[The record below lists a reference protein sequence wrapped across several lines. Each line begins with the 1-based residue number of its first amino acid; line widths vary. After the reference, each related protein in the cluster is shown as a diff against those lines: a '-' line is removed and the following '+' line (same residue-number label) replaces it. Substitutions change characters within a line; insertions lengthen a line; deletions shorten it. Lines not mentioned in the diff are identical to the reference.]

1 MLQQPQIRA
10 EALHWPVQA
19 AIIEKST
26 GHRPMQF
33 QLPEHLLKQVVAY
46 DPVLKPIY
54 KKAEQESKPKRKPSG
69 PRMTQGV
76 IDCLVPTNLIS
87 AEEQLRIT
95 TELNQL
101 ESKLRIISHNDDTCQ
116 AVFMHNDGRFHAW
129 WFIKPSYLL
138 QNPEVA
144 KQHDYVY
151 GYSYAFKQTPAMM
164 NRFADW
170 NQTIG
175 HRNRKTSPENTIH
188 FSDYGTTTPVVLG
201 RCKMILRTLKVTE
214 QMICDGISSVQYY
227 NEVTGYSTKLKVK
240 RANLANWLNG
250 LTDAIGAWKDTS
262 IFTKILEGGD
272 IRKCVFDNWR
282 EQLEKDPEISF
293 DAMLMETVA
302 HEFRYRSSLT
312 TLQSI
317 LETPFFKKERN
328 KVFDYALVQYTT
340 ATRKDTVQAV
350 AYAFIHKLARLADVL
365 HYYPDLSLDYAQQ
378 AWEFLEKIDNIR
390 TVSSIPVLQ
399 WLRQNMPASSFI
411 GILKK
416 RVEDKTNYLSNPHS
430 MKHWRTGL
438 VTVSVHE
445 LNDTLSMLDT
455 IWKHQSKG
463 DDLKP
468 LELQKP
474 DRWRI
479 NEFHDYLQ
487 GESFKLS
494 TPNEA
499 LPQDLF
505 PQPVKVTENGDK
517 WTFFQPCD
525 VHQLG
530 SWGKAVRNCVGSADN
545 YRKGIKSKTHF
556 IILVMK
562 NNQPRFTVQAKL
574 RNGLLSVEQIA
585 DVCNRSLSDEDRSY
599 YQKTFGMA
607 IHMLEAQLKPKS
619 EETTTL
625 ELTAQ

>member
-1 MLQQPQIRA
+1 MRQPG
-10 EALHWPVQA
+10 QA

-46 DPVLKPIY
+46 DSVLKPIY
-54 KKAEQESKPKRKPSG
+54 KKAEQASKPQRKPSG
-69 PRMTQGV
+69 TRMTLGV
-76 IDCLVPTNLIS
+76 IDCLVPTDLIS

-95 TELNQL
+95 TGLNQL
-101 ESKLRIISHNDDTCQ
+101 ESKLRVISHDDDTCR

-138 QNPEVA
+138 QNPEVT

-151 GYSYAFKQTPAMM
+151 GYSYAFKQTPSMM
-164 NRFADW
+164 NRFVDW
-170 NQTIG
+170 NQAIG
-175 HRNRKTSPENTIH
+175 YRNGKMVPESAVR
-188 FSDYGTTTPVVLG
+188 FSDYGTTTPIALG

-214 QMICDGISSVQYY
+214 QMICGGIDSLPYRS
-227 NEVTGYSTKLKVK
+227 EISGYGAKLNAK
-240 RANLANWLNG
+240 RTNLASWMNDLAK
-250 LTDAIGAWKDTS
+250 AIGGWKDTS
-262 IFTKILEGGD
+262 IFCKMQEGGD

-282 EQLEKDPEISF
+282 DQLKADPEISF
-293 DAMLMETVA
+293 DAMLMKRVA
-302 HEFRYRSSLT
+302 SEFRYRPSVT

-328 KVFDYALVQYTT
+328 KVLDCALVQYAT
-340 ATRKDTVQAV
+340 ATRKDQVQAV
-350 AYAFIHKLARLADVL
+350 IYVFMHKLARLAEVL
-365 HYYPDLSLDYAQQ
+365 HYYPNLSLDYAQQ
-378 AWEFLEKIDNIR
+378 AWEFLDRIDTIR
-390 TVSSIPVLQ
+390 TGSPIPVLQ

-416 RVEDKTNYLSNPHS
+416 RVEDQADRLNDPHS
-430 MKHWRTGL
+430 MKNWRTGL
-438 VTVSVHE
+438 VTVGVHE

-455 IWKHQSKG
+455 IWKHQAKG

-468 LELQKP
+468 LELKKP

-494 TPNEA
+494 TPNEV

-505 PQPVKVTENGDK
+505 PQPVKVAENGDK

-545 YRKGIKSKTHF
+545 YRKGIKNKTHF
-556 IILVMK
+556 IILVMM
-562 NNQPRFTVQAKL
+562 NNQPRFTVQARL

-585 DVCNRSLSDEDRSY
+585 DVCNKNLSDEDRSY

-607 IHMLEAQLKPKS
+607 LHMLEDQLKPKS